1 MTININGKDYDENNF
16 NDTLKNYLIARQ
28 EVNNS
33 RMRFIMEIEKTNVL
47 LNYYNEKINEEIK
60 KIEESTEIKEE
71 TKQ

>member
-33 RMRFIMEIEKTNVL
+33 RIRFIMEIEKTNVL

-60 KIEESTEIKEE
+60 KIEEPTEIKKE
-71 TKQ
+71 TK